1 MSGRPCELAC
11 PPLCFLSLSGGSWR
25 RLGRTWRLRPWSR
38 NDNGGEHGP
47 WTCACGPDAPVALF
61 VRQALGLCKSVCGC
75 ERALAMILYSEARG
89 YGPVQQRGH
98 GKVKWVSCFLSMFFF
113 SFLILLFVLVG
124 CWCQQARKP
133 GIMQAS
139 TPASK
144 QASNDDTHKQSKKLL
159 ASTNAFIM
167 Y

>member
-1 MSGRPCELAC
+1 MEK
-11 PPLCFLSLSGGSWR
+11 LSGF
-25 RLGRTWRLRPWSR
+25 P
-38 NDNGGEHGP
+38 
-47 WTCACGPDAPVALF
+47 AF
-61 VRQALGLCKSVCGC
+61 
-75 ERALAMILYSEARG
+75 
-89 YGPVQQRGH
+89 
-98 GKVKWVSCFLSMFFF
+98 FLLVFF

-159 ASTNAFIM
+159 ASTNAFII

>member
-1 MSGRPCELAC
+1 
-11 PPLCFLSLSGGSWR
+11 
-25 RLGRTWRLRPWSR
+25 
-38 NDNGGEHGP
+38 
-47 WTCACGPDAPVALF
+47 VALF

-75 ERALAMILYSEARG
+75 ERALAMILERASFIAKRG
-89 YGPVQQRGH
+89 ALDLCNSSGPVQQRGH

-159 ASTNAFIM
+159 ASTNAFII